1 MFPGSSIL
9 GHENC
14 WLHSC
19 LQKLH
24 PTGTEPGTRRV
35 MNAVAVHGK
44 VPPGPVVVKLVVQDF
59 APDRRGMEWS
69 TKISEDETTTE
80 YNFWNV

>member
-9 GHENC
+9 TKIVDC
-14 WLHSC
+14 ILASKSYT
-19 LQKLH
+19 QRPK
-24 PTGTEPGTRRV
+24 PGTVARRV

-59 APDRRGMEWS
+59 APDRRGMEGCD
-69 TKISEDETTTE
+69 KDLRR
-80 YNFWNV
+80 